1 MTPKE
6 KLFKIMDRIKEI
18 KSLPSIFLTQELQ
31 FELRNLEVKKMQ
43 AYSDWKD

>member
-6 KLFKIMDRIKEI
+6 KLFEIVDRIEEI
-18 KSLPSIFLTQELQ
+18 KSTPSLTDELQ
-31 FELRNLEVKKMQ
+31 FELRNLEVQKMQ